1 MLNQKIQNPNPDELM
16 IEVDLCYELDP
27 YELKLDEMIEAEPEP
42 EMIEGLPA
50 SDALTPADRYLE
62 LFEHVQSAKIFPDSK
77 TFPDCAPKMDPL
89 DILIR
94 YRKVRR
100 HRDFDLRKFVE
111 NHFWLPEVYS
121 SEYVSDPQNSL
132 KEHIDQLWPVLTRE
146 PQDHIPWSS
155 LLALP
160 QSYIVPGGRF
170 SETYYWD
177 SYFTMLGLAESGRE
191 DLLKCMAD
199 NFAWMIENYGHIPN
213 GNRTYYLSRSQPPVF
228 ALMVELFE
236 EDGVRGARRYLDHL
250 KMEYAFWMDGAESL
264 IPNQAYRHVV
274 RMPDGSLL
282 NRYWDDRDT
291 PRDESWLEDV
301 ETAKHS
307 GRPPNEVYRDLRA
320 GAASGWDYSSRWLRD
335 TGRLASI
342 RTTQFIPID
351 LNAFLFKLESA
362 IANISALKGEKETEA
377 LFRQKASARRD
388 AVNRYLWDDENGI
401 YRDYDWRRE
410 QLALFSAAAIVP
422 LYVGMAN
429 HEQADRLANAVRS
442 RLLTPGGILASE
454 YETGEQWDKPNGW
467 APLQWMAIQGFKM
480 YGDDLLGALYGSFP
494 QLGAPIG
501 FFFANGTFLLLS
513 WLLTDEQFM
522 SWGWRVPFIFSAVL
536 VIIGLYVRVSLHE
549 SPVFE
554 KVAKAKKQVK
564 IPLGTLLTKH
574 VRVTVLG
581 TFIMLATY
589 TLFYIM
595 TVYSMTFST
604 AAAPVGLGLPR
615 NEVLWMLMMAVIG
628 FAVMVPLAGLLADA
642 FGRRKSMVVITTLI
656 ILFALFAFNPLLGSG
671 NPALVFVFLL
681 LGLSLMGL
689 TFGPMGALL
698 PELFPTEVRYT
709 GASFSYNVSSILGAS
724 VAPYIAAWLQ
734 TNYGL
739 GAVGLYLA
747 AMAGLTLIALL
758 LTHET
763 RHQSL

>member
-1 MLNQKIQNPNPDELM
+1 MQATATTLDHEQEYTPINSRNKVLVASLIGTA
-16 IEVDLCYELDP
+16 IEFFDFYIYATAAVIVFPHIFFPQGDP
-27 YELKLDEMIEAEPEP
+27 TAATLQSLATFAIAFVARPIGSAVFGHFGDRVGRKATLVASLLTMGISTVV
-42 EMIEGLPA
+42 IGLLPGYA
-50 SDALTPADRYLE
+50 TIG
-62 LFEHVQSAKIFPDSK
+62 IF
-77 TFPDCAPKMDPL
+77 AP
-89 DILIR
+89 
-94 YRKVRR
+94 
-100 HRDFDLRKFVE
+100 
-111 NHFWLPEVYS
+111 
-121 SEYVSDPQNSL
+121 
-132 KEHIDQLWPVLTRE
+132 
-146 PQDHIPWSS
+146 
-155 LLALP
+155 LLALA
-160 QSYIVPGGRF
+160 RF
-170 SETYYWD
+170 GQG
-177 SYFTMLGLAESGRE
+177 LGLGGEWG
-191 DLLKCMAD
+191 
-199 NFAWMIENYGHIPN
+199 
-213 GNRTYYLSRSQPPVF
+213 
-228 ALMVELFE
+228 
-236 EDGVRGARRYLDHL
+236 
-250 KMEYAFWMDGAESL
+250 
-264 IPNQAYRHVV
+264 
-274 RMPDGSLL
+274 
-282 NRYWDDRDT
+282 
-291 PRDESWLEDV
+291 
-301 ETAKHS
+301 
-307 GRPPNEVYRDLRA
+307 
-320 GAASGWDYSSRWLRD
+320 GAAL
-335 TGRLASI
+335 LA
-342 RTTQFIPID
+342 TE
-351 LNAFLFKLESA
+351 NAPPRK
-362 IANISALKGEKETEA
+362 
-377 LFRQKASARRD
+377 R
-388 AVNRYLWDDENGI
+388 
-401 YRDYDWRRE
+401 
-410 QLALFSAAAIVP
+410 
-422 LYVGMAN
+422 
-429 HEQADRLANAVRS
+429 
-442 RLLTPGGILASE
+442 
-454 YETGEQWDKPNGW
+454 
-467 APLQWMAIQGFKM
+467 
-480 YGDDLLGALYGSFP
+480 ALYGSFP

-628 FAVMVPLAGLLADA
+628 FGVMVPVAGLLADA
-642 FGRRKSMVVITTLI
+642 FGRRKSMVIITTLI

-671 NPALVFVFLL
+671 NPILVFAFLL

-709 GASFSYNVSSILGAS
+709 GASFSYNVASILGAS

>member
-1 MLNQKIQNPNPDELM
+1 MQATATTLDHEQEYTPINSRNKVLVASLIGTA
-16 IEVDLCYELDP
+16 IEFFDFYIYATAAVIVFPHIFFPQGDP
-27 YELKLDEMIEAEPEP
+27 TAATLQSLATFAIAFVARPIGSAVFGHFGDRVGRKATLVASLLTMGISTVV
-42 EMIEGLPA
+42 IGLLPGYA
-50 SDALTPADRYLE
+50 TIG
-62 LFEHVQSAKIFPDSK
+62 IF
-77 TFPDCAPKMDPL
+77 APL
-89 DILIR
+89 
-94 YRKVRR
+94 
-100 HRDFDLRKFVE
+100 
-111 NHFWLPEVYS
+111 
-121 SEYVSDPQNSL
+121 
-132 KEHIDQLWPVLTRE
+132 
-146 PQDHIPWSS
+146 
-155 LLALP
+155 LLALA
-160 QSYIVPGGRF
+160 RF
-170 SETYYWD
+170 GQG
-177 SYFTMLGLAESGRE
+177 LGLGGEWG
-191 DLLKCMAD
+191 
-199 NFAWMIENYGHIPN
+199 
-213 GNRTYYLSRSQPPVF
+213 
-228 ALMVELFE
+228 
-236 EDGVRGARRYLDHL
+236 
-250 KMEYAFWMDGAESL
+250 
-264 IPNQAYRHVV
+264 
-274 RMPDGSLL
+274 
-282 NRYWDDRDT
+282 
-291 PRDESWLEDV
+291 
-301 ETAKHS
+301 
-307 GRPPNEVYRDLRA
+307 
-320 GAASGWDYSSRWLRD
+320 GAAL
-335 TGRLASI
+335 LA
-342 RTTQFIPID
+342 TE
-351 LNAFLFKLESA
+351 NAPPRK
-362 IANISALKGEKETEA
+362 
-377 LFRQKASARRD
+377 R
-388 AVNRYLWDDENGI
+388 
-401 YRDYDWRRE
+401 
-410 QLALFSAAAIVP
+410 
-422 LYVGMAN
+422 
-429 HEQADRLANAVRS
+429 
-442 RLLTPGGILASE
+442 
-454 YETGEQWDKPNGW
+454 
-467 APLQWMAIQGFKM
+467 
-480 YGDDLLGALYGSFP
+480 ALYGSFP

-501 FFFANGTFLLLS
+501 FFFANGTFLLL

-628 FAVMVPLAGLLADA
+628 FGVMVPVAGLLADA
-642 FGRRKSMVVITTLI
+642 FGRRKSMVIITTLI

-671 NPALVFVFLL
+671 NPILVFAFLL

-709 GASFSYNVSSILGAS
+709 GASFSYNVASILGAS

>member
-1 MLNQKIQNPNPDELM
+1 M
-16 IEVDLCYELDP
+16 
-27 YELKLDEMIEAEPEP
+27 
-42 EMIEGLPA
+42 
-50 SDALTPADRYLE
+50 
-62 LFEHVQSAKIFPDSK
+62 FPISSS
-77 TFPDCAPKMDPL
+77 
-89 DILIR
+89 
-94 YRKVRR
+94 RR
-100 HRDFDLRKFVE
+100 
-111 NHFWLPEVYS
+111 
-121 SEYVSDPQNSL
+121 SDPTAATLQSL
-132 KEHIDQLWPVLTRE
+132 ATFAIAFVARPIGSAVFGHFGDRVGRKATLVASLLTMGISTVVIGLL
-146 PQDHIPWSS
+146 PGYATIGIFAPL
-155 LLALP
+155 LLALA
-160 QSYIVPGGRF
+160 RF
-170 SETYYWD
+170 GQG
-177 SYFTMLGLAESGRE
+177 LGLGGEWG
-191 DLLKCMAD
+191 
-199 NFAWMIENYGHIPN
+199 
-213 GNRTYYLSRSQPPVF
+213 
-228 ALMVELFE
+228 
-236 EDGVRGARRYLDHL
+236 
-250 KMEYAFWMDGAESL
+250 
-264 IPNQAYRHVV
+264 
-274 RMPDGSLL
+274 
-282 NRYWDDRDT
+282 
-291 PRDESWLEDV
+291 
-301 ETAKHS
+301 
-307 GRPPNEVYRDLRA
+307 
-320 GAASGWDYSSRWLRD
+320 GAAL
-335 TGRLASI
+335 LA
-342 RTTQFIPID
+342 TE
-351 LNAFLFKLESA
+351 NAHR
-362 IANISALKGEKETEA
+362 ANVHCI
-377 LFRQKASARRD
+377 
-388 AVNRYLWDDENGI
+388 
-401 YRDYDWRRE
+401 
-410 QLALFSAAAIVP
+410 
-422 LYVGMAN
+422 
-429 HEQADRLANAVRS
+429 
-442 RLLTPGGILASE
+442 
-454 YETGEQWDKPNGW
+454 
-467 APLQWMAIQGFKM
+467 
-480 YGDDLLGALYGSFP
+480 GSFP

-628 FAVMVPLAGLLADA
+628 FGVMVPVAGLLADA
-642 FGRRKSMVVITTLI
+642 FGRRKSTVIITTLI

-671 NPALVFVFLL
+671 NPILVFAFLL